1 MQKALAILRIPELRR
16 KFVVT
21 IGLLFVYRL
30 GFQIPLPGVDLTA
43 IADAANK
50 ADQSAL
56 FGIMN
61 AFTGAGIG
69 NAVLFSLGVMPYI
82 SASIIFSLLAKV
94 VPSLE
99 AISKEGA
106 AGQKKIGQMT
116 RLATVPICL
125 MQGFFVLKGVIFNPS
140 FGLVPPGGGG
150 VLYGLTIIVALT
162 AGTMFIMWLGEQITE
177 HGLGNGISL
186 IIMAGIV
193 ASLPS
198 TLSKAFVMRD
208 NAQQLAVA
216 LGVMWI
222 IVVLVVVYLTRG
234 QRRIPIQQAKL
245 TRGRKVMG
253 GQRHYLP
260 LRVNQAGVMPI
271 IFASALFIVPT
282 VLATIPGFAWLGQY
296 FNQAGFIYIVIYTS
310 LIIFFAFMWTR
321 LMFQPEEIANNL
333 KEHGS
338 FIPGIRPGKA
348 TADYLSFVLDRITL
362 AGSVFL
368 AVIAVLPTILI
379 GQMHVDPMVAYFLG
393 GTSILIVVGV
403 ALDMVDRLNAQ
414 LLMRNYEGFMKGG
427 GGGWTRAR

>member
-1 MQKALAILRIPELRR
+1 MEKALAIFRVPELRQ
-16 KFVVT
+16 KLWVT
-21 IGLLFVYRL
+21 LGLLFIYRL
-30 GFQIPLPGVDLTA
+30 GFQIPLPGIDLSQIKEA
-43 IADAANK
+43 ADK

-82 SASIIFSLLAKV
+82 SASIIFSLMTKVLPAFEALA
-94 VPSLE
+94 
-99 AISKEGA
+99 KEGA
-106 AGQKKIGQMT
+106 AGQKKINQMT
-116 RLATVPICL
+116 RLATVPICFL
-125 MQGFFVLKGVIFNPS
+125 QGFFVLKGVIFNPS
-140 FGLVPPGGGG
+140 FGLVPAGGGG
-150 VLYGLTIIVALT
+150 FFYGLTIIFALT

-177 HGLGNGISL
+177 NGLGNGISL
-186 IIMAGIV
+186 IIMSGIV
-193 ASLPS
+193 ASLPTS
-198 TLSKAFVMRD
+198 LSKAFAMRE
-208 NAQQLAVA
+208 NAQTLAVT
-216 LGVMWI
+216 LGVMWL
-222 IVVLVVVYLTRG
+222 VVVVVVVYLTRG

-271 IFASALFIVPT
+271 IFASALFIIPT
-282 VLATIPGFAWLGQY
+282 VLGTLPGFTWLGQY
-296 FNQAGFIYIVIYTS
+296 FNQAGFLYVAIYCGM
-310 LIIFFAFMWTR
+310 IIFFAFMWTR

-362 AGSVFL
+362 FGAICL
-368 AVIAVLPTILI
+368 AVIAILPTILV
-379 GQMHVDPMVAYFLG
+379 GQMRVDPMVAYFLG

-414 LLMRNYEGFMKGG
+414 LMMRNYDGFMKGG
-427 GGGWTRAR
+427 GAGWTRSR